1 MLKRWKKWGLLVLG
15 VFLGVFWV
23 PFSVLAENG
32 EERVAVYVQVPEDWE
47 NPCIWA
53 WDEEGNNAFA
63 AWPGEEM
70 DADRGN
76 EGWYYVWIPSW
87 ADHVIVNADEGDV
100 QTGEL
105 VLEGRNTWIVVE
117 DGENAELFTDPQT
130 KGDIPEYVEK
140 FVVRVKVDESWKE
153 PCLWAWSAPDGTNA
167 FAAWP
172 GEALAE
178 DGSGWLKISVPGWVN
193 SVIVNGS
200 EGSVQTGDLSVDT
213 GKDVWVVVNS
223 AEDASVFYEEPEGAV
238 VAEGTAGETEEPMTA
253 EETQEPGVEETGVSV
268 EQSGSRAPVI
278 ILVVVVTAAVIA
290 AAVVAG
296 KKRKG

>member
-15 VFLGVFWV
+15 VLLGVFWV

-140 FVVRVKVDESWKE
+140 FVVRVKVDESWKD
-153 PCLWAWSAPDGTNA
+153 PCLWAWSAPDGKNE
-167 FAAWP
+167 FEEWP

-238 VAEGTAGETEEPMTA
+238 VAEGMAGETEEPMTA

>member
-1 MLKRWKKWGLLVLG
+1 MLERWKKWGLLVLG
-15 VFLGVFWV
+15 VLLGVFWV

-76 EGWYYVWIPSW
+76 EGWYYLWIPSW

-153 PCLWAWSAPDGTNA
+153 PCLWAWSAPDGKNV
-167 FAAWP
+167 FEAWP
-172 GEALAE
+172 GEVLALKE
-178 DGSGWLKISVPGWVN
+178 SGWYEAKVPVWVN
-193 SVIVNGS
+193 SIIVNADDG
-200 EGSVQTGDLSVDT
+200 G
-213 GKDVWVVVNS
+213 
-223 AEDASVFYEEPEGAV
+223 GAD
-238 VAEGTAGETEEPMTA
+238 GGYIDRSCGYLGEC
-253 EETQEPGVEETGVSV
+253 
-268 EQSGSRAPVI
+268 R
-278 ILVVVVTAAVIA
+278 
-290 AAVVAG
+290 
-296 KKRKG
+296 